1 MQSWQ
6 TCALSGELIETP
18 VISKVSGHI
27 FEKRLIEKH
36 IESTGT
42 CPITGRPLSLEDLIE
57 VKQFSHK

>member
-42 CPITGRPLSLEDLIE
+42 CPITGRPLNFDDLIE
-57 VKQFSHK
+57 VSK